1 LVLQRK
7 TRGKFGQRQGS
18 SNHTVQKKLEKVER
32 NVSNKSIVNVPRV
45 RYALVLTAT
54 LLSACGGDSKESPV
68 PAAPSTQPLA
78 PTLSCNTSSLQAGA
92 AGATLT
98 AASLVTASSGATY
111 CRVDGYVTTQ
121 GPAATSN
128 QVKFIVAMPQ
138 SFKARYFFAGEG
150 GSAGY
155 IPAPDEKLLADGY
168 AFAGS
173 DAGSPT
179 PGLNWMFA
187 SDRTKATDYDQR
199 GVHVSSAATQSL
211 VGAYYG
217 LKDAANANRKMYRYF
232 DGCSGGGRMGLVAA
246 SSYPDDFD
254 GVVVGAPGVN
264 VNNQVMFG
272 KVSKYLIDH
281 PDAWISPTQ
290 LQALDAALLQKF
302 DGADGAVDGLIS
314 DPSKV
319 SIDASMLALFTPAQQ
334 ALLHIVVD
342 GMNDFGQT
350 YPGFTLGNPNG
361 WTAFMFGATP
371 FPWSMNPADGRLPPA
386 SYLVFDTTSR
396 GMFGPTYDFSTQF
409 SFANS
414 LDVNGWNAMYKS
426 VYPAS
431 GGIKAADL
439 NAFFHRGGKMLFWH
453 GTADNGISLTDTQ
466 RFYGDLATA
475 QGGQTKLS
483 QLAQLFEVPGMQHCG
498 GGIGPQDVAAQAL
511 PALVNWVENGKAP
524 TQLTGNRAANATLP
538 ARSFLLCPSPQRAVF
553 RGGVTNT
560 GGLDVNNA
568 ANWDCKSS

>member
-1 LVLQRK
+1 M
-7 TRGKFGQRQGS
+7 
-18 SNHTVQKKLEKVER
+18 
-32 NVSNKSIVNVPRV
+32 SNKSVSEISSVPCS
-45 RYALVLTAT
+45 LVLASA
-54 LLSACGGDSKESPV
+54 LLSACGGDSKEAPV
-68 PAAPSTQPLA
+68 PEAPVAQAPSTRPLA
-78 PTLSCNTSSLQAGA
+78 PALSCSTGSLQAGA

-98 AASLVTASSGATY
+98 AASLVTASNGTSY
-111 CRVDGYVTTQ
+111 CRVDGHITTQ

-150 GSAGY
+150 GSAGF
-155 IPAPDEKLLADGY
+155 IPAPDEKLLAGGY

-179 PGLNWMFA
+179 PGLDWMFA
-187 SDRTKATDYDQR
+187 ADRTKATDYDQR
-199 GVHVSSAATQSL
+199 GVHVSAATTQSL
-211 VGAYYG
+211 VSAYYG

-246 SSYPDDFD
+246 SAYPDDFD
-254 GVVVGAPGVN
+254 GFVVGAPGLN

-281 PDAWISPTQ
+281 PDAWISPAQ

-302 DGADGAVDGLIS
+302 DGVDGAVDGLIS
-314 DPSKV
+314 DAGKV
-319 SIDASMLALFTPAQQ
+319 SIDASMWALFTPAQQ
-334 ALLHIVVD
+334 GLLRIVVD

-371 FPWSMNPADGRLPPA
+371 PPWSMNPADGRLPPA
-386 SYLVFDTTSR
+386 SYLVFDSTSR
-396 GMFGPTYDFSTQF
+396 GMFGPTYDFATQF
-409 SFANS
+409 SFADS
-414 LDVNGWNAMYKS
+414 LDVNGWNAMYKN

-431 GGIKAADL
+431 GNIKVANL
-439 NAFFHRGGKMLFWH
+439 NPFFQRGGKMLFWH

-475 QGGQTKLS
+475 QGGQAKLS
-483 QLAQLFEVPGMQHCG
+483 QMAQLFEVPGTQHCG
-498 GGIGPQDVAAQAL
+498 GGIGAQDVAAQAL
-511 PALVNWVENGKAP
+511 PALVDWVENGKAP
-524 TQLTGNRAANATLP
+524 TQLIGHRAANAALP
-538 ARSFLLCPSPQRAVF
+538 ARSFLLCPIPQRAVF
-553 RGGVTNT
+553 RGGVANP
-560 GGLDVNNA
+560 GGLDVNKA
-568 ANWDCKSS
+568 ENWDCKSS